1 MVNETFA
8 RRFFG
13 GRALGRKVRVRGEW
27 STVSGVVK
35 DSKYHTLAE
44 APVPY
49 FYMPFRQAYSKDWDI
64 AWYVR
69 SRASS
74 DEAQAVL
81 RREAAAID
89 PNASLYDPMPL
100 SEYVGGCLYAQKI
113 AASLLS
119 VLAALSLF
127 LAALGLYGVM
137 AYAVSQRTHEI
148 GVRMALGAQAPAVLR
163 MVVREGM
170 VLAGTGL
177 LIGLAVAFVAA
188 RPVAGMLV
196 NVSGY
201 DPVVF
206 VGAPLFLA
214 AVALLA
220 SYIPARRATRV
231 GPAQALR
238 VE

>member
-1 MVNETFA
+1 
-8 RRFFG
+8 
-13 GRALGRKVRVRGEW
+13 
-27 STVSGVVK
+27 
-35 DSKYHTLAE
+35 
-44 APVPY
+44 VPY
-49 FYMPFRQAYSKDWDI
+49 LYLPFRQAYSKDWHV

-69 SRASS
+69 TRANS
-74 DEAQAVL
+74 DEAQAAL

-89 PNASLYDPMPL
+89 PNASMYDATDL
-100 SEYVGGCLYAQKI
+100 SDYVGGCLYAQKI

-148 GVRMALGAQAPAVLR
+148 GVRHGAGRRGPAVRR

-170 VLAGTGL
+170 VLAGMGL

-188 RPVAGMLV
+188 RPLAGMLV

-214 AVALLA
+214 AVALVA

-231 GPAQALR
+231 SPAQALR